1 MRNHIEEVNRD
12 DDQLPSPSASLSTEE
27 KKEIENAV
35 HELVERISN
44 DPSVTEEKEAIEKV
58 VHELVDRASFWSDPS
73 VLERNFYTL
82 DYRKAPSLG
91 SASSVDGSE
100 FGEFSDCELSLL
112 ETEEDSDK
120 EFERLQKYT
129 CESRLKNYKRD
140 HPDGVPQQKRLRA
153 EVVIDKSDLKNE
165 YDSLPPLEQLSIHCE
180 ESIPL
185 EIVGHVTS
193 VVDCLVVIQSDG
205 GVALDYDSVLFDKER
220 NSIGVVF
227 DLFGPVRSP
236 LYSVRFNTREEAAK
250 IQVGMKVYYAPMAE
264 QYTKKV
270 IETQLEG
277 ETEVDADYSED
288 EAVFSD
294 DEKER
299 QYRQRKA
306 AKARATQ
313 ESISAE
319 NSERRGQKRRVQ
331 FSESFPYR
339 GGRGRGEHHRG
350 RGRATSWNWHSGRG
364 AHSRRGQYQG
374 GRDQASSNGQ
384 GTPGVANMDN
394 PYAEFGCYGGNSFV
408 DSRQL

>member
-1 MRNHIEEVNRD
+1 MF
-12 DDQLPSPSASLSTEE
+12 SPFILLFQE

-35 HELVERISN
+35 H
-44 DPSVTEEKEAIEKV
+44 
-58 VHELVDRASFWSDPS
+58 
-73 VLERNFYTL
+73 
-82 DYRKAPSLG
+82 
-91 SASSVDGSE
+91 
-100 FGEFSDCELSLL
+100 
-112 ETEEDSDK
+112 
-120 EFERLQKYT
+120 
-129 CESRLKNYKRD
+129 
-140 HPDGVPQQKRLRA
+140 
-153 EVVIDKSDLKNE
+153 E

-331 FSESFPYR
+331 FSES
-339 GGRGRGEHHRG
+339 
-350 RGRATSWNWHSGRG
+350 
-364 AHSRRGQYQG
+364 RGQYQG

-384 GTPGVANMDN
+384 GTPVAANMDN